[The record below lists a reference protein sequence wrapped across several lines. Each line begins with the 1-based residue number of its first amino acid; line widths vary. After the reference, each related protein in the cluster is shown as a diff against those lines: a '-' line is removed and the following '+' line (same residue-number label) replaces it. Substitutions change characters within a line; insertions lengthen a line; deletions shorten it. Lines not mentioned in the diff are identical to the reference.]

1 MIASFAMCLRYSF
14 NMVAEADRLEAAI
27 AGVLDDG
34 IRTGDIM
41 SAGMREVGTTAMGDA
56 IVEKFRHAS
65 A

>member
-14 NMVAEADRLEAAI
+14 NMIAEADRLEAAI
-27 AGVLDDG
+27 SAVLDSG

-41 SAGMREVGTTAMGDA
+41 AEGCTKVTTSEMGDA
-56 IVEKFRHAS
+56 ILEKYAQL